1 MHEKFTKGGPVPN
14 SIGALADLYSEVREL
29 RLAMD
34 KAAEAVQDREIEI
47 HKMIVNALSESP
59 DSGASGERYRVQAV
73 KKTVYTAKDWEL
85 FHAYV
90 REQGSFELLQK
101 RLSDTALK
109 ELLEQAK
116 TAGFPDWL
124 PPGVETTEMDAL
136 SFSKVS

>member
-29 RLAMD
+29 RLAME
-34 KAAEAVQDREIEI
+34 KAANAVKDRETEI
-47 HKMIVNALSESP
+47 HKMILSALSESP
-59 DSGASGERYRVQAV
+59 DSGASGEKFRVQLV
-73 KKTVYTAKDWEL
+73 KKTFYNAKNWEL
-85 FHAYV
+85 FHGYV